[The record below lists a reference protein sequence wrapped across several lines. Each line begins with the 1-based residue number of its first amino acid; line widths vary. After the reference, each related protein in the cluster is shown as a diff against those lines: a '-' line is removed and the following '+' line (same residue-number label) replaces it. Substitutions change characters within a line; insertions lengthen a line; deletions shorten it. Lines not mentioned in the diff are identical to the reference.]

1 MPLLGGKGIE
11 VVQMRVNHRWTEE
24 ERQIVRR
31 DYRGNRESV
40 RSLAERLDVSFFGVR
55 GQIAKMGISFRPD
68 RRSWTPE
75 EDEQLRELITRHSP
89 GAIAKRMHR
98 SINSVVVRSTRLGLS
113 RRVRDGWYTK
123 LEVCEILGVD
133 HHWVQNRIDSGALR
147 ASYHNGHRPRKNG
160 GACWHIAQ
168 KSLRQF
174 IRRYPQEL
182 KGRNVDIILIVDILA
197 GLDSL

>member
-1 MPLLGGKGIE
+1 
-11 VVQMRVNHRWTEE
+11 MRVNHRWTEE

-31 DYRGNRESV
+31 DYRGTHESAWAI
-40 RSLAERLDVSFFGVR
+40 AEKLGVSFFGVK
-55 GQIAKMGISFRPD
+55 GQVQKMGISFRPD
-68 RRSWTPE
+68 RRLWTPE
-75 EDEQLRELITRHSP
+75 EEEQLRDLITQHSP

-98 SINSVVVRSTRLGLS
+98 SINSVVVRANRLRLS

-123 LEVCEILGVD
+123 REVCAILGVD
-133 HHWVQNRIDSGALR
+133 HHWVQNRIDSGALP
-147 ASYHNGHRPRKNG
+147 AKYHNGHRPQKNN
-160 GACWHIAQ
+160 GACWHIME